1 MLWRI
6 TALSGQPLPP
16 LWVFSSKFFP
26 SNFREALLPFLCLQ
40 TLHRKSHLPPR
51 SQLSR
56 CFPYQRQFWPKG
68 DSDVAQKIIV
78 SPHAHLGCWPQPATS
93 TEIIPMS
100 HTEIPGSEKR
110 SHSQG
115 SPSFQR
121 PELRHLCPDVLN
133 SSQVPFCS
141 RKCRLC
147 TSAPMKS
154 RRQSFEKKKEQLY
167 CFARQRRTQQADI
180 SRLCPDLR
188 GDGKRFIGL
197 APKAGILIKV
207 SVFLYP

>member
-1 MLWRI
+1 M
-6 TALSGQPLPP
+6 ALSGQPLPP

-26 SNFREALLPFLCLQ
+26 STFREALLPFLCLQ
-40 TLHRKSHLPPR
+40 TLHHKSHLPPR

-68 DSDVAQKIIV
+68 DSDVARKIIV
-78 SPHAHLGCWPQPATS
+78 SPPPISVAGHSLALSRTG

-167 CFARQRRTQQADI
+167 CFARQRRTQQADA
-180 SRLCPDLR
+180 SQLCPDLR